1 MVPGWGAV
9 ERAANAGAQLG
20 DLQRAMDSMPADI
33 RLDPRIDEALASW
46 AACMTTAGYPG
57 LRQFLDAENLV
68 IDIVND
74 FTTANY
80 SKVDLSLGETEFD
93 AINETEFDAIKAS
106 IPGELADVQAEE
118 IAIAVADATCREES
132 GYIETRRDVENEYEQ
147 AIVDTYRDDLEAWV
161 AAAQASRA
169 EQDG

>member
-1 MVPGWGAV
+1 VVPGWGAV

-93 AINETEFDAIKAS
+93 AIKAS

-161 AAAQASRA
+161 AVAQAA
-169 EQDG
+169 EH

>member
-93 AINETEFDAIKAS
+93 AIKAS

-161 AAAQASRA
+161 AVAQAA
-169 EQDG
+169 EH